1 MFTLHY
7 RNVFYSMGRE
17 RAGKAL
23 FAWFRP
29 RKKCEVCK
37 KKVSGDALKVNG
49 DKLVHIACFKCTKC
63 ARPLSG
69 QRFYPT
75 TDGQFLCQEDF
86 KMVSAQISVQPV
98 ETTPKKSTNGQSKT
112 TVTQSP
118 GGTIHQH
125 HAPTSPLGSPSNCAA
140 CDQPLQMTQVLFA
153 LGQSWHVFCFKC
165 SECAAVLQGEYMAS
179 EGKPLCLRD
188 FNEKFGVK
196 CHECCKFIAG
206 KVLQAGAYKF
216 HPTCARC
223 SRCGDHFGD
232 GVEMC
237 MQADEIWHPSCE
249 HARTTE
255 NIAPSARAA
264 SHRTGNEPK
273 YQTTFGQH
281 HTYMYSL
288 PEYEQT
294 QLKQPI
300 PIHNPQPAQYHHP
313 QAPIKIRKSRMSML
327 KTGMQRLTEDLDKG
341 PGPRPKSPHMDNEEP
356 IEMAHYPAGH
366 APEPGTIPAIDRDD
380 FPAPPYPYAVEE
392 LKRRLSS
399 SSIENDVSD
408 DEFSDSEKFDEEKMK
423 KTVEKLE
430 QLEVD
435 SSIAAVIKQ
444 NIEESNKKQKLPL
457 HWDPRNAS
465 RTPSAKKMPHL
476 RFRYDTPINASPSR
490 HMNRPKPWVVWQG
503 GSRDGGAT
511 LPCFHLPD
519 SRANTMR
526 ACTLP
531 SAYAF
536 GHNLSSGD
544 LHDHDQTISSHYSEH
559 SLAHVGMGGGT
570 TGVGTMRPAAEVK
583 PALRSSL
590 PDMSKPAKIYSL
602 VELQTTN
609 KDLPEEVDRH
619 HLERHLSRDEFENIF
634 GMSPIEFYKLPEW
647 KRINLKRKHKLF

>member
-1 MFTLHY
+1 LPPSLSWLSVSSSSPLSISFPLP
-7 RNVFYSMGRE
+7 RMG
-17 RAGKAL
+17 
-23 FAWFRP
+23 
-29 RKKCEVCK
+29 KKCEACK
-37 KKVSGDALKVNG
+37 KKLSGEAFKTG
-49 DKLVHIACFKCTKC
+49 EDKYFHLACFRC
-63 ARPLSG
+63 ARCGRPLSD
-69 QRFYPT
+69 QRFFPT
-75 TDGQFLCQEDF
+75 PDGNYLCLEDY
-86 KMVSAQISVQPV
+86 KMVSKQISVQAESSGPS
-98 ETTPKKSTNGQSKT
+98 PQKSTNGHSKQP

-118 GGTIHQH
+118 GGTLHQH
-125 HAPTSPLGSPSNCAA
+125 HPPSSPLGSPSNCAA
-140 CDQPLQMTQVLFA
+140 CDKPLERTQVLFA
-153 LGQSWHVFCFKC
+153 LGQSWHVYCFKC
-165 SECAAVLQGEYMAS
+165 NECAAVLQGEYMAA

-188 FNEKFGVK
+188 FNEKFGVR
-196 CHECCKFIAG
+196 CHECSKFIAG

-255 NIAPSARAA
+255 NIAPSARGGAA
-264 SHRTGNEPK
+264 ARSGNEPK
-273 YQTTFGQH
+273 YQATFGQH
-281 HTYMYSL
+281 CTYMYSL
-288 PEYEQT
+288 PEYEHT

-300 PIHNPQPAQYHHP
+300 PVHDPAPPQYHHP
-313 QAPIKIRKSRMSML
+313 IVPIKIRKSRMSML
-327 KTGMQRLTEDLDKG
+327 KTGMQRLTEDMDKQDANQVH
-341 PGPRPKSPHMDNEEP
+341 RCKSPHMDNEEP

-366 APEPGTIPAIDRDD
+366 APAEGEVPAIERDD

-408 DEFSDSEKFDEEKMK
+408 DEFSDSEKYDEEKMK
-423 KTVEKLE
+423 KTVQMLEKLE
-430 QLEVD
+430 VN
-435 SSIAAVIKQ
+435 SSIAAVMKQ
-444 NIEESNKKQKLPL
+444 NIEESGKKQRLPL

-476 RFRYDTPINASPSR
+476 QFRYDTPINASPSR

-511 LPCFHLPD
+511 LPCFHIPD

-526 ACTLP
+526 AATLP
-531 SAYAF
+531 NAYAF
-536 GHNLSSGD
+536 GHNLSTGE
-544 LHDHDQTISSHYSEH
+544 LDQTISTHYSEH
-559 SLAHVGMGGGT
+559 SLSHVGIYDKPT
-570 TGVGTMRPAAEVK
+570 PMRPAAEVK

-590 PDMSKPAKIYSL
+590 PDMSKPARIFPL
-602 VELQTTN
+602 EQLQTTN
-609 KDLPEEVDRH
+609 KDLPDEVDRQ
-619 HLERHLSRDEFENIF
+619 HLERHLSRDEFEVLF